1 MNPETE
7 TAGAKAPASPDEEI
21 DMEKMIKEIE
31 RRRDLWADCLA
42 QGRAI
47 GNETFNNRM
56 CAKLVELN
64 ELLSFAHR
72 MQSEAAIAALMGK
85 ADVDA

>member
-1 MNPETE
+1 
-7 TAGAKAPASPDEEI
+7 
-21 DMEKMIKEIE
+21 MEQMIKEIE

-47 GNETFNNRM
+47 GNETFTNRM

-64 ELLSFAHR
+64 ELLDFAHR
-72 MQSEAAIAALMGK
+72 MQSEAALAALMGK
-85 ADVDA
+85 EKANV